1 VSNNLDKAYGEA
13 IPGVARNS
21 EQFRWNLK
29 PDNQRMTICESLH
42 MAVLTSIEI
51 PELACLKEQDSD
63 SLQIR
68 MAGP

>member
-1 VSNNLDKAYGEA
+1 VSKNLDKAYGEA

-29 PDNQRMTICESLH
+29 TDNQRMTICESLD
-42 MAVLTSIEI
+42 MAVLTSNEMS
-51 PELACLKEQDSD
+51 PNWHACKSKIVTV
-63 SLQIR
+63 QIR